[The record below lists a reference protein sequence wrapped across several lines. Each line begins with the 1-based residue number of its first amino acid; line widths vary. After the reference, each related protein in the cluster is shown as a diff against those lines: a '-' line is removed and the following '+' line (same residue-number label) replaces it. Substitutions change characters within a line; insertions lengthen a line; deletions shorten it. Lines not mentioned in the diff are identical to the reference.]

1 MRPLLKSH
9 LALFIV
15 NLMYGINYLVAK
27 GLMPSVLGPNGF
39 ILMRVMGATVLFWAV
54 FLFRFEKVEWKDL
67 GRLAVCA
74 VFGVAVNQ
82 LFFFNGLMRT
92 SPVNASVIMTTTPII
107 VFILSLFILKEKPKL
122 IRVVGLIIGA
132 AGSIIFTLLGSKSV
146 DASLLGDLFIFV
158 NATSYSLYLVLVKP
172 LMAKYKPLTV
182 ITWVFTFGLCF
193 VLLWSPSRSEFSGT
207 PFSMLDL
214 TVVLQ
219 ILFVIVGVT
228 FLPYLLN
235 VFAMKKVSPS
245 VTSTYIYLQPLLTAL
260 FIYLFWVFGL
270 KDYTQDLTVGKALAA
285 LMVFIGVYF
294 VIKPEKIKAI
304 LDESVL

>member
-9 LALFIV
+9 LALFVV

-39 ILMRVMGATVLFWAV
+39 ILLRVMGVTVLFWIV
-54 FLFRFEKVEWKDL
+54 FSFRFQKVEWRDL

-122 IRVVGLIIGA
+122 IRVLGLIIGA
-132 AGSIIFTLLGSKSV
+132 AGSIIFTLLGSKSM

-182 ITWVFTFGLCF
+182 ITWVFTFGLCY

-214 TVVLQ
+214 TVILQ
-219 ILFVIVGVT
+219 ILFVIIGVT

-235 VFAMKKVSPS
+235 VYAMKKVSPS
-245 VTSTYIYLQPLLTAL
+245 VTSAYIYIQPLLTAL

-304 LDESVL
+304 LD

>member
-9 LALFIV
+9 LALFAV
-15 NLMYGINYLVAK
+15 NVMYGINYLVAK

-39 ILMRVMGATVLFWAV
+39 ILLRVMGATILFWMV
-54 FLFRFEKVEWKDL
+54 FVFRFQKVEWKDL
-67 GRLAVCA
+67 GRLAICA

-107 VFILSLFILKEKPKL
+107 VFILSLFILKEKPKF
-122 IRVVGLIIGA
+122 IRILGLIIGA
-132 AGSIIFTLLGSKSV
+132 SGSIIFTLLGSKSV
-146 DASLLGDLFIFV
+146 DTSLLGDLFIFV

-172 LMAKYKPLTV
+172 LMGKYKPLTV
-182 ITWVFTFGLCF
+182 ITWVFTFGLCY

-214 TVVLQ
+214 KVVSQ
-219 ILFVIVGVT
+219 ILFVIIGVT

-235 VFAMKKVSPS
+235 VYAMKKVSPS
-245 VTSTYIYLQPLLTAL
+245 ITSTYIYLQPLLTTF

-270 KDYTQDLTVGKALAA
+270 KDYTQDLTIGKGLAA
-285 LMVFIGVYF
+285 LMVFLGVYF
-294 VIKPEKIKAI
+294 VIKPEKVKAI
-304 LDESVL
+304 LQ

>member
-1 MRPLLKSH
+1 
-9 LALFIV
+9 
-15 NLMYGINYLVAK
+15 MYGINYLVAK

-39 ILMRVMGATVLFWAV
+39 ILLRVMGATILFWMV
-54 FLFRFEKVEWKDL
+54 FVFRFQKVEWKDL
-67 GRLAVCA
+67 GRLAICA

-107 VFILSLFILKEKPKL
+107 VFILSLFILKEKPKF
-122 IRVVGLIIGA
+122 IRILGLIIGA
-132 AGSIIFTLLGSKSV
+132 SGSIIFTLLGSKSV
-146 DASLLGDLFIFV
+146 DTSLLGDLFIFV

-172 LMAKYKPLTV
+172 LMGKYKPLTV
-182 ITWVFTFGLCF
+182 ITWVFTFGLCY

-214 TVVLQ
+214 KVVSQ
-219 ILFVIVGVT
+219 ILFVIIGVT

-235 VFAMKKVSPS
+235 VYAMKKVSPS
-245 VTSTYIYLQPLLTAL
+245 ITSTYIYLQPLLTTF

-270 KDYTQDLTVGKALAA
+270 KDYTQDLTIGKGLAA
-285 LMVFIGVYF
+285 LMVFLGVYF
-294 VIKPEKIKAI
+294 VIKPEKVKAI
-304 LDESVL
+304 LQ

>member
-9 LALFIV
+9 LALFVV

-39 ILMRVMGATVLFWAV
+39 ILLRVMGATVLFWAV
-54 FLFRFEKVEWKDL
+54 FLFRFEKIEWKDL
-67 GRLAVCA
+67 GRLAICA
-74 VFGVAVNQ
+74 VFGIAVNQ

-107 VFILSLFILKEKPKL
+107 VFVLSLLILKEKPKV
-122 IRVVGLIIGA
+122 IRIIGLIIGA
-132 AGSIIFTLLGSKSV
+132 LGSIIFTLLGAASIE
-146 DASLLGDLFIFV
+146 ASLMGDLFIFI
-158 NATSYSLYLVLVKP
+158 NASSYSLYLVLVKP
-172 LMAKYKPLTV
+172 MMAKYKPLSV
-182 ITWVFTFGLCF
+182 ITWVFTFGLIYISF
-193 VLLWSPSRSEFSGT
+193 WPMSRAEFGEI
-207 PFSMLDL
+207 PFESL
-214 TVVLQ
+214 TNSSIFQ

-235 VFAMKKVSPS
+235 VYAMKKVSPS
-245 VTSTYIYLQPLLTAL
+245 VTSTYIYLQPLLTAF

-270 KDYTQDLTVGKALAA
+270 KDYTQDLTLGKCLAA
-285 LMVFIGVYF
+285 LMVFVGVYF

-304 LDESVL
+304 LE